1 MDLVEEEILSDVDL
15 KEKEFHGMVREV
27 VILCL
32 ISISLYIGS
41 FAFLG
46 LVRRERDEVRYN
58 ILINI
63 LFTGCQI
70 IACDIELR
78 WNEVNV
84 NTCLLRNSCPTQ
96 TPPTSGCTRSPSGV
110 APSLSR

>member
-1 MDLVEEEILSDVDL
+1 MDGLEVEEVLSDVDL

-46 LVRRERDEVRYN
+46 LVRRERDEV
-58 ILINI
+58 
-63 LFTGCQI
+63 
-70 IACDIELR
+70 
-78 WNEVNV
+78 
-84 NTCLLRNSCPTQ
+84 SCNPRLQ
-96 TPPTSGCTRSPSGV
+96 R
-110 APSLSR
+110 L

>member
-58 ILINI
+58 MMINI
-63 LFTGCQI
+63 LLQLLQPVRLLHATLDCTG
-70 IACDIELR
+70 
-78 WNEVNV
+78 
-84 NTCLLRNSCPTQ
+84 TK
-96 TPPTSGCTRSPSGV
+96 
-110 APSLSR
+110 

>member
-1 MDLVEEEILSDVDL
+1 MDVVEEEILSDVDL

-58 ILINI
+58 MMINI
-63 LFTGCQI
+63 LLPLLQPVRLLHATLDCTG
-70 IACDIELR
+70 
-78 WNEVNV
+78 
-84 NTCLLRNSCPTQ
+84 TK
-96 TPPTSGCTRSPSGV
+96 
-110 APSLSR
+110 

>member
-1 MDLVEEEILSDVDL
+1 MQQSDLATHQTLATLHLVLLFHLFLIAISLGQITMDGLEVEEVLSDVDL

-46 LVRRERDEVRYN
+46 LVRRERDEV
-58 ILINI
+58 
-63 LFTGCQI
+63 
-70 IACDIELR
+70 
-78 WNEVNV
+78 
-84 NTCLLRNSCPTQ
+84 SCN
-96 TPPTSGCTRSPSGV
+96 
-110 APSLSR
+110 

>member
-46 LVRRERDEVRYN
+46 LVRRERDEVRCN
-58 ILINI
+58 IKIHFYLP
-63 LFTGCQI
+63 LFQAIRLMRATLDCTG
-70 IACDIELR
+70 
-78 WNEVNV
+78 
-84 NTCLLRNSCPTQ
+84 TQ
-96 TPPTSGCTRSPSGV
+96 
-110 APSLSR
+110 

>member
-1 MDLVEEEILSDVDL
+1 MITLPTKMDLVEEEILSDVDL

-58 ILINI
+58 MMINI
-63 LFTGCQI
+63 LSPLLQAIRSLHATLDCTGT
-70 IACDIELR
+70 
-78 WNEVNV
+78 N
-84 NTCLLRNSCPTQ
+84 
-96 TPPTSGCTRSPSGV
+96 
-110 APSLSR
+110 

>member
-1 MDLVEEEILSDVDL
+1 MDGLEVEEVLSDVDL

-46 LVRRERDEVRYN
+46 LVRRERDEV
-58 ILINI
+58 
-63 LFTGCQI
+63 GC
-70 IACDIELR
+70 
-78 WNEVNV
+78 
-84 NTCLLRNSCPTQ
+84 
-96 TPPTSGCTRSPSGV
+96 
-110 APSLSR
+110 

>member
-1 MDLVEEEILSDVDL
+1 MITLPTKMDLVEEEILSDVDL

-58 ILINI
+58 IRIH
-63 LFTGCQI
+63 FHFQ
-70 IACDIELR
+70 
-78 WNEVNV
+78 
-84 NTCLLRNSCPTQ
+84 LLQAIRFLHATLDCAGTK
-96 TPPTSGCTRSPSGV
+96 
-110 APSLSR
+110 

>member
-58 ILINI
+58 MNMMINI
-63 LFTGCQI
+63 LLPLLEPVRLLHATLDCTG
-70 IACDIELR
+70 
-78 WNEVNV
+78 
-84 NTCLLRNSCPTQ
+84 TK
-96 TPPTSGCTRSPSGV
+96 
-110 APSLSR
+110 